1 MNYSLSKVYFGVFL
15 TAFFLASATLQESGT
30 LINWKTLS
38 DVRYKQRFNEEYEL
52 YFMYPTFGSK
62 VKSLEGKLVSIK
74 GYMIPIDEYGRRYVI
89 SAKPMAQCF
98 FCGGAGPESLI
109 ELEFKKKGQ
118 RFKTDEIRTVS
129 GILRLNGNDVEHL
142 SYILTRAEVSQ

>member
-1 MNYSLSKVYFGVFL
+1 MNHLRSKVYFGSTLAFL
-15 TAFFLASATLQESGT
+15 FLAAAVQQGSGI
-30 LINWKTLS
+30 LISWKMLS
-38 DVRYKQRFNEEYEL
+38 DVKYKQRFNEEYEL
-52 YFMYPTFGSK
+52 YFMYPSFGPK
-62 VKSLEGKLVSIK
+62 VRSLEGKLISIR
-74 GYMIPIDEYGRRYVI
+74 GYMIPVDEYGRRYVI

-129 GILRLNGNDVEHL
+129 GVLRLNGSDVEHL
-142 SYILTRAEVSQ
+142 TYILTRVEVSQ